1 MELAAYEEMRRI
13 EDHHWWYLGR
23 RRLVRPL
30 LERALA
36 RATNVLDIGCGTGAN
51 LALVEEIDAGPRTVG
66 LDFEPTALAFCR
78 SRALNSALVRG
89 DGMRLPFGDGSVD
102 CITALDIVEHFDDDH
117 GLLAEFQRVLAPG
130 GEVVITVPQYP
141 SLWSPHDDF
150 LHHKRRYRA
159 GELELRLAEAGF
171 QLEERRGF
179 NFLLLPPIWLVRRLK
194 ARAKARGGAVEG
206 TDFFAVPDFVNLA
219 LSGLFR
225 VESALVRVLPIR
237 FGVSLMV
244 RATKRRAPGA

>member
-1 MELAAYEEMRRI
+1 MELGAYDEMRRI

-30 LERALA
+30 LERALG
-36 RATNVLDIGCGTGAN
+36 RAKHVVDIGCGTGAN
-51 LALVEEIDAGPRTVG
+51 LELVEAIDRTPATTG
-66 LDFEPTALAFCR
+66 LDFEPTALEYCR
-78 SRALNSALVRG
+78 TRALDATLVRG
-89 DGMRLPFGDGSVD
+89 DGMRLPFADGSVD
-102 CITALDIVEHFDDDH
+102 CVTALDIVEHFDDDA
-117 GLLAEFQRVLAPG
+117 GLLAEFHRVLAPG

-159 GELELRLAEAGF
+159 DELEGRLADAGF
-171 QLEERRGF
+171 ALEERRGF

-194 ARAKARGGAVEG
+194 ARAKARGEAREG
-206 TDFFAVPDFVNLA
+206 TDFFAVPRPVNA
-219 LSGLFR
+219 LMASLFA
-225 VESALVRVLPIR
+225 VESLLVRLFPIR

-244 RATKRRAPGA
+244 RASKPAGVAR